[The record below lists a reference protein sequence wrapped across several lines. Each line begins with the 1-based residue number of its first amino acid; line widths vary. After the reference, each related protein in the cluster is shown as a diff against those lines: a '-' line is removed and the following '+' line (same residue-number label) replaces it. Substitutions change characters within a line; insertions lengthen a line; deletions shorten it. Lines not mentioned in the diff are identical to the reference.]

1 MKRKV
6 ISQGHNTLTM
16 TLPSEWVKKFN
27 LTRGSEVDVVE
38 KDNGLFISTEKND
51 RDRKAEIDLDGLD
64 IPTIWKYFMAVYR
77 EGYDE
82 LVVRHS
88 PNQKLESPYKYFCR
102 HDADVKYQSEEISAL
117 EFVHEL
123 VNRFIG
129 FEIISHDDGSVLI
142 RDMSE
147 PSSKEFDTSLRRV
160 LLLVQQMSEETFEAL
175 DNSDSKILKH
185 IHDVDINLDK
195 FHDYCIRILNKIGH
209 KESRKTNLLF
219 STLFYLESV
228 GDEFKSI
235 SHHLLFDFNN
245 GNFEHVIDIS
255 ESIKEQLE
263 LYFKLFYKFDR
274 EKIIRIS
281 EIDKNRYFGV
291 KSKFKETETNEE
303 REIFHHLRII
313 ARYINTLTELRIE
326 MEY

>member
-1 MKRKV
+1 
-6 ISQGHNTLTM
+6 L
-16 TLPSEWVKKFN
+16 
-27 LTRGSEVDVVE
+27 
-38 KDNGLFISTEKND
+38 
-51 RDRKAEIDLDGLD
+51 
-64 IPTIWKYFMAVYR
+64 
-77 EGYDE
+77 
-82 LVVRHS
+82 
-88 PNQKLESPYKYFCR
+88 KLKSPYKFFSR
-102 HDADVKYQSEEISAL
+102 HDPDIKYQADEISAL

-129 FEIISHDDGSVLI
+129 FEIISHDASSILI
-142 RDMSE
+142 KDMGE

-160 LLLVQQMSEETFEAL
+160 LLLAQQMSEETFEAL
-175 DNSDSKILKH
+175 SNSDSKILKH

-209 KESRKTNLLF
+209 KESRKTCLLF
-219 STLFYLESV
+219 STLFYLESM
-228 GDEFKSI
+228 GDEFKAI
-235 SHHLLFDFNN
+235 SHHLLYDFDN
-245 GNFEHVIDIS
+245 GNFDHVIDIS

-281 EIDKNRYFGV
+281 EIDSSRYFGV
-291 KSKFKETETNEE
+291 KDKFKETETNEE